1 MDRFLSMAILVY
13 CTLERYLFILIP
25 QPHIVRTL
33 HLALHLSRRNVLG
46 LLVACIILVSSDLVL
61 TPSTRG
67 SVTPYSFR
75 DDFNYTSISQ
85 LHAAGWSINSQAPT
99 SSYTVG
105 SGALTLLYNG
115 SVGADVLWLGA
126 SSGITNWSVSLR
138 GRWIGNP
145 VGSIALGVRT
155 AGPSYSFLADGYYV
169 PDPLGQCSCVRTN
182 PGFGISDD
190 GRGVA
195 RFPGYSPE
203 LDTWHVLRVDVVQGT
218 LYTYFDGVLV
228 GDFTE
233 FDTSAGNT
241 NLAGIEVGAPWF
253 ANVEVDWM
261 QASGSPSTPP
271 TNPYFMVAGASSVT
285 VLPGQNV
292 SDPFYV
298 SSLGRFEGTV
308 NLAAVAT
315 PSSGLSVTM
324 DTTVTVWVGEP
335 KESTLYVAIQST
347 TMVEQSFTITV
358 TATSGNLSTSVTI
371 NVNGLTDHNAIVING
386 DAGFTAANGITG
398 GSGILTDPYVI
409 QGWAISTDFL
419 CCASPGIVISNT
431 KAYFTTN
438 NVYINNPGSAGIE
451 LANVQN
457 GVIKDSA
464 MSNGVAC
471 YGSPDS
477 CSNPDGVDITSSSN
491 VKLLGNEFGRAI
503 SNQYG
508 DAGHLDVSISSSTN
522 VTLRGNRFDASGID
536 VSGSPAQLSS
546 YNINPSPS
554 TYTYGVDPSLYNLV
568 SGQPLYYYTDCLGLT
583 VDGVSVGQL
592 IIANCRNVRVSNLQ
606 LSLSRYPLKVMF
618 VNGATISDNT
628 ITGGTFIDGLL
639 ITHSSNLMVKG
650 NSISYGFYQAYGESS
665 GIELD
670 YSTNVIV
677 AGNNI
682 SYTHI
687 GMQITGTNQSAIY
700 HNNFI
705 QNDSQ
710 AYQSNTGITW
720 DDGYPIGGNY
730 WSDYGGSDPD
740 NDGIGDTAYSVC
752 CVGSVDRYPL
762 IKPFTAQTSEP
773 QFHQTLT
780 FDGVIVSV
788 SGNFTPDTTSKTVNG
803 TVSIIVTNSTT
814 SQTVFSTTY
823 TVSVGYGSS
832 STARFVLTIPTSS
845 SWLGA
850 ACTVNIF
857 SNNASWSVSRYPD
870 VNHDGAIN
878 ILDLARIAISY
889 GSKIGGPGYNVSY
902 HLNADGKVTILD
914 LALAAIEYQLPVF
927 N

>member
-1 MDRFLSMAILVY
+1 MRKVFIRETPPKNHMRILSVRIPSSPSGGISLRKIVVAVFLILLS
-13 CTLERYLFILIP
+13 TLTAVPSLNTILARA
-25 QPHIVRTL
+25 Q
-33 HLALHLSRRNVLG
+33 
-46 LLVACIILVSSDLVL
+46 SSD
-61 TPSTRG
+61 SW
-67 SVTPYSFR
+67 SFR
-75 DDFNYTSISQ
+75 DDFNYSSIDQ
-85 LHAAGWSINSQAPT
+85 LQAAGWTTGGGAPP
-99 SSYTVG
+99 SYFNG
-105 SGALTLLYNG
+105 SNGILTLLDDGY
-115 SVGADVLWLGA
+115 VGAAVEWNHAPAGV
-126 SSGITNWSVSLR
+126 TNWSVSLR

-155 AGPSYSFLADGYYV
+155 AGHSYSFLADGYYV

-203 LDTWHVLRVDVVQGT
+203 LDTWHVLRVDMVQGT

-371 NVNGLTDHNAIVING
+371 NVNGLTDHNPIVIHG
-386 DAGFTAANGITG
+386 DTGFTIANGVTG
-398 GSGILTDPYVI
+398 GSGTFTDPYVI

-419 CCASPGIVISNT
+419 CCASPGIVISDT
-431 KAYFTTN
+431 KAYFTID
-438 NVYINNPGSAGIE
+438 NVYINNPGSDGIE

-464 MSNGVAC
+464 MNDGVAC

-491 VKLLGNEFGRAI
+491 VKLLRNEFGRAI
-503 SNQYG
+503 SNLYG
-508 DAGHLDVSISSSTN
+508 DAGHLDASISSSMN

-536 VSGSPAQLSS
+536 LSGSPAQLSS
-546 YNINPSPS
+546 YNINPYPS
-554 TYTYGVDPSLYNLV
+554 TYTYDVDPSLYNLV
-568 SGQPLYYYTDCLGLT
+568 NGQPLYYYTDCSGLT

-592 IIANCRNVRVSNLQ
+592 IIANCRSVRVSNLR

-628 ITGGTFIDGLL
+628 IDGGTFIDGLS
-639 ITHSSNLMVKG
+639 ITHSSNLMVTG
-650 NSISYGFYQAYGESS
+650 NSISDGFYQAYGESS

-740 NDGIGDTAYSVC
+740 NDGIGDTIYSVC

-762 IKPFTAQTSEP
+762 MKPFTAQTSEP

-814 SQTVFSTTY
+814 SQTVFSKTY

-850 ACTVNIF
+850 ACTVNIS
-857 SNNASWSVSRYPD
+857 SNNASCSVSRDPD
-870 VNHDGAIN
+870 VNDDGAIN
-878 ILDLARIAISY
+878 ILDLALIAISY
-889 GSKIGGPGYNVSY
+889 GSKMGGPGYNVS
-902 HLNADGKVTILD
+902 HDLNADGKVTILD

>member
-1 MDRFLSMAILVY
+1 MAGNGSISIDGYPGILH
-13 CTLERYLFILIP
+13 LERYLFILIP
-25 QPHIVRTL
+25 QPSIVKSFQLGPHPPRREF
-33 HLALHLSRRNVLG
+33 LA
-46 LLVACIILVSSDLVL
+46 LLVACIILVPSLLVF

-85 LHAAGWSINSQAPT
+85 LQAAGWSINSQAPS
-99 SSYTVG
+99 SSYTVA

-115 SVGADVLWLGA
+115 SVGADVLWRGA
-126 SSGITNWSVSLR
+126 PSGIPNWSVSLR

-145 VGSIALGVRT
+145 VGSNALGVRT
-155 AGPSYSFLADGYYV
+155 AGHSYSFLADGYYV
-169 PDPLGQCSCVRTN
+169 PDPLGQCGCVRTN
-182 PGFGISDD
+182 PGFGIIDD

-203 LDTWHVLRVDVVQGT
+203 LDTWHILRVDMVQGT

-253 ANVEVDWM
+253 ANVQVDWV
-261 QASGSPSTPP
+261 QASDSPSTPP
-271 TNPYFMVAGASSVT
+271 TNPYFVVAGASSIT
-285 VLPGQNV
+285 VLPGQSV
-292 SDPFYV
+292 SDPIYV

-308 NLAAVAT
+308 NLAAVAA
-315 PSSGLSVTM
+315 PSSGLSVAM
-324 DTTVTVWVGEP
+324 AATVTVWVGEP
-335 KESTLYVAIQST
+335 KESTLSVAIQGT
-347 TMVEQSFTITV
+347 TVVEQSFTITV

-371 NVNGLTDHNAIVING
+371 NVNGLNDHNAIVING
-386 DAGFTAANGITG
+386 DAGFTTANGVTG
-398 GSGILTDPYVI
+398 GSGTLTDPYVI

-431 KAYFTTN
+431 KAYFTIN
-438 NVYINNPGSAGIE
+438 DVYINNPGSAGIE
-451 LANVQN
+451 LSNVQN

-464 MSNGVAC
+464 MNDGVAC

-491 VKLLGNEFGRAI
+491 VNLLGNEFGRAI
-503 SNQYG
+503 SNLYG

-536 VSGSPAQLSS
+536 VTGSPAQLSS

-592 IIANCRNVRVSNLQ
+592 IIANCRSVRVSNLQ

-618 VNGATISDNT
+618 VNGATISNNT
-628 ITGGTFIDGLL
+628 ISGGTFIDGLSVS
-639 ITHSSNLMVKG
+639 HSSNLMVTG
-650 NSISYGFYQAYGESS
+650 NSISDGFYQAYGESS

-687 GMQITGTNQSAIY
+687 GMQVTGTNQSAIY

-710 AYQSNTGITW
+710 AYQSITSIDW
-720 DDGYPIGGNY
+720 DNGYPSGGNY
-730 WSDYGGSDPD
+730 WSNYAGVD
-740 NDGIGDTAYSVC
+740 NCSGPQQNICPSPDGIGDTPPSIDGTVYQ
-752 CVGSVDRYPL
+752 DRYPL
-762 IKPFTAQTSEP
+762 MKPFVDPPA
-773 QFHQTLT
+773 
-780 FDGVIVSV
+780 VSFSV
-788 SGNFTPDTTSKTVNG
+788 HVQGSFSASLG
-803 TVSIIVTNSTT
+803 TISR
-814 SQTVFSTTY
+814 
-823 TVSVGYGSS
+823 TVSV
-832 STARFVLTIPTSS
+832 TATNITSGEVIFVATRTIT
-845 SWLGA
+845 
-850 ACTVNIF
+850 
-857 SNNASWSVSRYPD
+857 
-870 VNHDGAIN
+870 
-878 ILDLARIAISY
+878 
-889 GSKIGGPGYNVSY
+889 
-902 HLNADGKVTILD
+902 
-914 LALAAIEYQLPVF
+914 YQ
-927 N
+927 

>member
-85 LHAAGWSINSQAPT
+85 LQAAGWSINSQAPT

-155 AGPSYSFLADGYYV
+155 AGHSYSFLADGYYV

-203 LDTWHVLRVDVVQGT
+203 LDTWHILRVDMVQGT

-253 ANVEVDWM
+253 ANVQVDWV
-261 QASGSPSTPP
+261 QASDSPSTPP
-271 TNPYFMVAGASSVT
+271 TNPYFMVAAASSIT

-292 SDPFYV
+292 SDPIYV

-308 NLAAVAT
+308 NLAAVAA

-324 DTTVTVWVGEP
+324 DPTVTVWVGEP

-386 DAGFTAANGITG
+386 DAGFTTANGITG
-398 GSGILTDPYVI
+398 GSGTLTDPYVI

-503 SNQYG
+503 SYLYG
-508 DAGHLDVSISSSTN
+508 DAGHLDASISSSTN

-536 VSGSPAQLSS
+536 VTGSPAQLSS
-546 YNINPSPS
+546 YNINPYPS

-568 SGQPLYYYTDCLGLT
+568 T
-583 VDGVSVGQL
+583 V
-592 IIANCRNVRVSNLQ
+592 A
-606 LSLSRYPLKVMF
+606 
-618 VNGATISDNT
+618 A
-628 ITGGTFIDGLL
+628 
-639 ITHSSNLMVKG
+639 
-650 NSISYGFYQAYGESS
+650 
-665 GIELD
+665 
-670 YSTNVIV
+670 
-677 AGNNI
+677 NNI

-720 DDGYPIGGNY
+720 DNGYPSGGNY
-730 WSDYGGSDPD
+730 WSNYAGVD
-740 NDGIGDTAYSVC
+740 NCSGPQQNICPSPDGIGDTPPSIDGTVYQ
-752 CVGSVDRYPL
+752 DRYPL
-762 IKPFTAQTSEP
+762 MKPFVDPPA
-773 QFHQTLT
+773 
-780 FDGVIVSV
+780 VSFSV
-788 SGNFTPDTTSKTVNG
+788 HVQGSFSASLG
-803 TVSIIVTNSTT
+803 TISR
-814 SQTVFSTTY
+814 
-823 TVSVGYGSS
+823 TVSV
-832 STARFVLTIPTSS
+832 TATNITSGEVIFVATRTIT
-845 SWLGA
+845 
-850 ACTVNIF
+850 
-857 SNNASWSVSRYPD
+857 
-870 VNHDGAIN
+870 
-878 ILDLARIAISY
+878 
-889 GSKIGGPGYNVSY
+889 
-902 HLNADGKVTILD
+902 
-914 LALAAIEYQLPVF
+914 YQ
-927 N
+927 

>member
-1 MDRFLSMAILVY
+1 MRVLSARLPSSPSGGISLRKIVVAVFLILLS
-13 CTLERYLFILIP
+13 TLTALPSLNTILARA
-25 QPHIVRTL
+25 QT
-33 HLALHLSRRNVLG
+33 
-46 LLVACIILVSSDLVL
+46 SD
-61 TPSTRG
+61 PW
-67 SVTPYSFR
+67 SFR
-75 DDFNYTSISQ
+75 DDFNYNSIDQ
-85 LHAAGWSINSQAPT
+85 LQAAGWTTGGGAPP
-99 SSYTVG
+99 SYFNVSNG
-105 SGALTLLYNG
+105 ILTLLDDGY
-115 SVGADVLWLGA
+115 VGAAVDWNHAPAGVA
-126 SSGITNWSVSLR
+126 NWSVSLR

-155 AGPSYSFLADGYYV
+155 AGHSYSFLADGYYV
-169 PDPLGQCSCVRTN
+169 PDPLGQCGCVRTN
-182 PGFGISDD
+182 PGFGIIDD

-203 LDTWHVLRVDVVQGT
+203 LDTWHVLRVDMVQGT

-253 ANVEVDWM
+253 ANVQVDWV
-261 QASGSPSTPP
+261 QASDSPATPP
-271 TNPYFMVAGASSVT
+271 TNPYFMVAGASSIT

-292 SDPFYV
+292 SDPIYV

-308 NLAAVAT
+308 NLAAVAA

-324 DTTVTVWVGEP
+324 DPTVTVWVGEP
-335 KESTLYVAIQST
+335 KESTLYVAIKST

-371 NVNGLTDHNAIVING
+371 NVNGLTDRNSIVING
-386 DAGFTAANGITG
+386 DAGFTTANGVTG
-398 GSGILTDPYVI
+398 GSGTLTDPYVI

-431 KAYFTTN
+431 KAYFTIN

-503 SNQYG
+503 SNMYG
-508 DAGHLDVSISSSTN
+508 DAGYLDVSISSSTN
-522 VTLRGNRFDASGID
+522 VTLMGNRFDASGID
-536 VSGSPAQLSS
+536 VTGSPAQLSS
-546 YNINPSPS
+546 YNINPYPS

-568 SGQPLYYYTDCLGLT
+568 SGQPLYYYTDCSGLT

-628 ITGGTFIDGLL
+628 INGGAFIDGLL
-639 ITHSSNLMVKG
+639 ITHSSNLMVTG
-650 NSISYGFYQAYGESS
+650 NSISDGFYQAYGESS

-687 GMQITGTNQSAIY
+687 GMQVTGTSQSAIY

-720 DDGYPIGGNY
+720 DNGYPSGGNY
-730 WSDYGGSDPD
+730 WSDYGGSDLD

-752 CVGSVDRYPL
+752 CVGSADRYPL
-762 IKPFTAQTSEP
+762 MKPFHAQTTDP
-773 QFHQTLT
+773 QFQQTTT
-780 FDGVIVSV
+780 FDGLSV
-788 SGNFTPDTTSKTVNG
+788 SLSGSLTQNTALKTVSG
-803 TVSIIVTNSTT
+803 TISATVTNSTT
-814 SQTVFSTTY
+814 GQMAYSKSFY
-823 TVSVGYGSS
+823 VSVGYSS
-832 STARFVLTIPTSS
+832 SSIARFVLSLPAGS

-850 ACTVNIF
+850 TCSVNVSTDKASCIVSRDPDVDHNGVINLLDVSQVFLAYGSSVGDARYNRSFDLYGYGTVNLF
-857 SNNASWSVSRYPD
+857 DAS
-870 VNHDGAIN
+870 
-878 ILDLARIAISY
+878 
-889 GSKIGGPGYNVSY
+889 
-902 HLNADGKVTILD
+902 
-914 LALAAIEYQLPVF
+914 LAALDYGLPVF
-927 N
+927 S